1 MEQLLGGSGLLL
13 TGVLPVLPTAFDHAG
28 AIDRVA
34 MAHVVDF
41 VLRAGAHGAV
51 FPGVASEFDHLS
63 ADERRALIETVG
75 QGLGGRIPFIVG
87 ASGPTAADVIA
98 YCAMGRAAGAVAAMV
113 MAPASLGS
121 DVAALTA
128 FFSEIAASGLDIILQ
143 NAPAPVGSG
152 LSVQTMLEVVA
163 AVPGIAY
170 IKEET
175 LPSGPKIT
183 QLIER
188 APAHLKGVIGGGGAR
203 YVFDELERG
212 AIALMPAAEI
222 TDLHVALFND
232 FQGGNRGRAREAYIR
247 SLPLLLVQMIYRME
261 LTKQALIRRGVLGHA
276 VVRAPLP
283 KFDARGLAEI
293 DTMLAEIEDLLTIP
307 LPSRVAEIAK

>member
-1 MEQLLGGSGLLL
+1 MLL
-13 TGVLPVLPTAFDHAG
+13 TGVLPVLPTAFDGAG
-28 AIDRVA
+28 AIDRA
-34 MAHVVDF
+34 GMRRVVDF

-51 FPGVASEFDHLS
+51 FPGVASEFDHLT
-63 ADERRALIETVG
+63 ADERKALIDIVG
-75 QGLGGRIPFIVG
+75 QGLGGSIPFIVG
-87 ASGPTAADVIA
+87 ASGPTAKDVIA
-98 YCAMGRAAGAVAAMV
+98 YCAMGREAGAVAAMI

-121 DVAALTA
+121 DIAALIA
-128 FFSEIAASGLDIILQ
+128 FFTEIGAASGLDIILQ

-152 LSVQTMLEVVA
+152 LSAEVIAEVVS
-163 AVPGIAY
+163 AVPAIRY

-183 QLIER
+183 QLIGK

-203 YVFDELERG
+203 YAFDELERG
-212 AIALMPAAEI
+212 AVALMPAAEI
-222 TDLHVALFND
+222 TDLHVALFES
-232 FQGGNRGRAREAYIR
+232 FTRGDRAQARQFYIR

-261 LTKQALIRRGVLGHA
+261 LTKQALIRRGVLDHA

-293 DTMLAEIEDLLTIP
+293 DVMLAEIEDLFTVPMPARI
-307 LPSRVAEIAK
+307 AETVR